1 MVGVILGMISHTTT
15 LDTVL
20 YEVSY
25 NTTGVKREQPAAP
38 LPSRQ
43 KWVAQIEQTLLQLH
57 SHGIVWSPHP
67 EHVVIDIN
75 GNAHLTDFTDEVFY
89 EWVPRRRDRLSHSV
103 EADLEGL
110 EVIKRWLL
118 PEVFGDQ

>member
-1 MVGVILGMISHTTT
+1 MVGVILNMIAHATT

-20 YEVSY
+20 YEVDY
-25 NTTGVKREQPAAP
+25 NTTGIKREQPAAP

-43 KWVAQIEQTLLQLH
+43 KWVAQIEHTLLQLH

-67 EHVVIDIN
+67 EHVVIDTD
-75 GNAHLTDFTDEVFY
+75 GNAHLTDFTNYVFY
-89 EWVPRRRDRLSHSV
+89 EWVPRRRDRHSMSV

-110 EVIKRWLL
+110 KVIKRLLL
-118 PEVFGDQ
+118 PERYGGD